1 MTTSVELY
9 LETPPGY
16 RSVEV
21 ARFMWQLDD
30 LLEMLREDLK
40 GVTPAELEFQ
50 PQRGMNSIG
59 MLLAHLAIVEVF
71 WTQLGLA
78 QVPEDWTP
86 IGLDMMG
93 DGMPIAPDATPP
105 AHLAGRELGYYE
117 DLLARGR
124 AVVKAAAQTLTDAD
138 LKSRVNRVRKNG
150 EQQTFDK
157 AWVLYHLV
165 EHFAGHYGQILL
177 LRHMYRARSG

>member
-1 MTTSVELY
+1 MTTTVELF

-16 RSVEV
+16 RSTEV
-21 ARFMWQLDD
+21 ARFVWQLDD
-30 LLEMLREDLK
+30 LLEMLREDLR
-40 GVTPAELEFQ
+40 GATTAELEFQ
-50 PQRGMNSIG
+50 PQRGMNTIG

-93 DGMPIAPDATPP
+93 DGMPIAPDASPP
-105 AHLAGRELGYYE
+105 ANLTGRDLAYYE

-124 AVVKAAAQTLTDAD
+124 AVVKATAQQLTDAD
-138 LKSRVNRVRKNG
+138 LKSRVSRVKKNG
-150 EQQTFDK
+150 EHQTFDK

-177 LRHMYRARSG
+177 LRHMWRARSA